1 MGLRD
6 PDGQAGIGHS
16 TDTMVVDK
24 KRKTLMVIDALV
36 TSDSNIGKE
45 EYEKLEKCLG
55 MKEELER
62 VRKRKE
68 KWSQC

>member
-1 MGLRD
+1 MELRD

-24 KRKTLMVIDALV
+24 KQKTLMVIDALV
-36 TSDSNIGKE
+36 TSDTNINKK
-45 EYEKLEKCLG
+45 EYEKLENYLG
-55 MKEELER
+55 MKEEL
-62 VRKRKE
+62 VRIWKIKE